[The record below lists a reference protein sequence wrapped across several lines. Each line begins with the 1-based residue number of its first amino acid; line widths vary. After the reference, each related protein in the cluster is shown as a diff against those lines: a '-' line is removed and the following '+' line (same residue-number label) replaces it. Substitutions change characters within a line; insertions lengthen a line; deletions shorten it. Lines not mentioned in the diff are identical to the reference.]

1 LPDHS
6 LLFTSFYSPVFVLL
20 MTMGLALRRSRRATP
35 RKTSEYSV
43 GDVVEVVRGGVP
55 FHGRLT
61 ALLTEGLAANPLWLI
76 KYENHKEEELYEA
89 AFGKLIKS
97 ANGGRLSMQK
107 LTEDKDKAEESL
119 SNRPRNQNPPK
130 VKKAKSES
138 STKSSSSG
146 DDSNKKTVS
155 FSRGTS
161 PVVSEDSEQIN
172 EEQKKKQSDREQ
184 RSLRRQAIIDVP
196 SDVVG
201 PLLTQS
207 MPGPSDINKRR
218 RPPSKSSNSQF
229 NKRKLEDEKEAR
241 EVAKVKLVLLTG
253 TLFLYRGVNGH
264 RRAEFIRRV

>member
-1 LPDHS
+1 
-6 LLFTSFYSPVFVLL
+6 
-20 MTMGLALRRSRRATP
+20 M
-35 RKTSEYSV
+35 
-43 GDVVEVVRGGVP
+43 VRGGVP

-97 ANGGRLSMQK
+97 ANGGRLSMKK

-119 SNRPRNQNPPK
+119 SNRPRNPNPPK

-196 SDVVG
+196 SKVRSVVNVHLREG
-201 PLLTQS
+201 VQSIRHKAIVINQHRNALTRLIISRLDQHA
-207 MPGPSDINKRR
+207 I
-218 RPPSKSSNSQF
+218 
-229 NKRKLEDEKEAR
+229 
-241 EVAKVKLVLLTG
+241 
-253 TLFLYRGVNGH
+253 
-264 RRAEFIRRV
+264 